1 MNIQDVQHL
10 ATLARLD
17 IPADEQ
23 EALLHDLEAMI
34 AYVDQVSQVS
44 IEGRDQTLG
53 GVRNV
58 MRDDVVTNT
67 PGANT
72 DVILKEVPEVEGGFV
87 KVQKIL

>member
-1 MNIQDVQHL
+1 M
-10 ATLARLD
+10 LARLD

-53 GVRNV
+53 DVRNV

-67 PGANT
+67 PGSNT
-72 DVILKEVPEVEGGFV
+72 DVILKEVPEVESGFV